1 MKEVTEIRSGNRN
14 KLRKSR
20 RAAAAA
26 AAGATTITTSNSDN
40 SNDQSPP
47 SGNSSNPSTH
57 APSATQNR
65 FTALENA
72 SHGSME
78 IDSDGQASNNTANL
92 YE

>member
-26 AAGATTITTSNSDN
+26 AAGAATTTSNSDN

-47 SGNSSNPSTH
+47 SGNSSDPSTH

-78 IDSDGQASNNTANL
+78 IDSDGQASNNTPNL